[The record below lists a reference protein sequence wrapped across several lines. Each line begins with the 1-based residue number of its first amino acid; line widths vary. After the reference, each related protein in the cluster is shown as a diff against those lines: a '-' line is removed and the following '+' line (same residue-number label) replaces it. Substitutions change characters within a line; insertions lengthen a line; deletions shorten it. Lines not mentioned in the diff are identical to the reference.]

1 MWKWLIAGALI
12 FGIAPL
18 SVQAQN
24 MMGSMRFGRFSQPR
38 MPMVGF
44 GNMGFPMGGFQ
55 TGSMF
60 LPLGN
65 GLGLGGSRF
74 TNPYAMNPYAMSSYM
89 MNPYMMNAYM
99 MNPYM
104 SGSSYGN
111 SYGSGSSSMSYD
123 PSGASAGY
131 GGQGYGTTGN
141 RQSAT
146 AMADV
151 TYTDAIRVRA
161 AAVSASR

>member
-1 MWKWLIAGALI
+1 MWKWLIAGALA
-12 FGIAPL
+12 FGIAPVAL
-18 SVQAQN
+18 QAQT
-24 MMGSMRFGRFSQPR
+24 RFGRVSQPR

-65 GLGLGGSRF
+65 GLGLGASRF

-111 SYGSGSSSMSYD
+111 SYGSGS
-123 PSGASAGY
+123 
-131 GGQGYGTTGN
+131 
-141 RQSAT
+141 
-146 AMADV
+146 
-151 TYTDAIRVRA
+151 
-161 AAVSASR
+161 